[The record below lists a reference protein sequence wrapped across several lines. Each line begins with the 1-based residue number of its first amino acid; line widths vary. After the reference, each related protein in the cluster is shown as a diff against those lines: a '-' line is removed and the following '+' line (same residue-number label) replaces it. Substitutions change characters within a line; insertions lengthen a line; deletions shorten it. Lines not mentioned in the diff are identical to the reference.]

1 MVSNPPRKSTRDNWH
16 ASAAALAAWAGAR
29 LVNRTDAYG
38 AYRPEHEIGRE
49 YQRRDGGTGALGEQ
63 RTVKRPLT
71 PAVLARH
78 FRAAGRGDVIGLH
91 AAGADNLAKW
101 GAVDIDHHGPTSTAA
116 DVNLRAALHWY
127 GVLAG
132 RGLRPLLTESNGAGG
147 YHLRVLLAEA
157 IPADRLFHYLKGLTA
172 DHRGLGFAAPP
183 EQFPKQ
189 PDVRR
194 CKKGFGNWLRLP
206 GRHHKRDFWSRAWDG
221 GRWLDGAGA
230 VAFILGLKGD
240 PPDLVPEAPP
250 PAPGPRPRTSRTF
263 VPHPDNLSARIAAY
277 LRKLPNLGEGQGRDG
292 VAFRFA
298 AWLVR
303 DLGVS
308 DGVALDW
315 LARWDA
321 GNTPPKGRKALEEIL
336 ANAHD
341 YGRNAVGSG
350 LDRRPV
356 SPAGHSVRVT
366 PTRRPGHVIIRACTE
381 VG

>member
-1 MVSNPPRKSTRDNWH
+1 MVSTPPRKSTRDNWH
-16 ASAAALAAWAGAR
+16 ANAAALAAWAGAR

-49 YQRRDGGTGALGEQ
+49 YVKADGGRGALGEQ

-78 FRAAGRGDVIGLH
+78 FRATDRGDVVGLH

-116 DVNLRAALHWY
+116 DVNLCAALHWY

-132 RGLRPLLTESNGAGG
+132 RGLHPLLTESNGAGG

-157 IPADRLFHYLKGLTA
+157 IPADRLYHFLKGLTA
-172 DHRGLGFAAPP
+172 DHREVGFAAPP

-206 GRHHKRDFWSRAWDG
+206 GRHHKRPFWSRVWDG
-221 GRWLDGAGA
+221 DGWLDGPGA
-230 VAFILGLKGD
+230 VAFILGLTGD
-240 PPDLVPEAPP
+240 PARLVPDVPP
-250 PAPGPRPRTSRTF
+250 PKPQARPPVNRTF
-263 VPHPDNLSARIAAY
+263 VYHHGNLPARIAAY
-277 LRKLPNLGEGQGRDG
+277 LKKLPNAGEGGGRDDI
-292 VAFRFA
+292 AFRFA

-303 DLGVS
+303 DMGVS

-315 LARWDA
+315 LEQWDR
-321 GNTPPKGRKALEEIL
+321 GNNPPKGRGRLAEIL
-336 ANAHD
+336 ANAHE
-341 YGRNAVGSG
+341 YGTHAAGSG
-350 LDRRPV
+350 RDREAV
-356 SPAGHSVRVT
+356 TTTCHSVRILR
-366 PTRRPGHVIIRACTE
+366 TRRPGHVILHCRTE
-381 VG
+381 V